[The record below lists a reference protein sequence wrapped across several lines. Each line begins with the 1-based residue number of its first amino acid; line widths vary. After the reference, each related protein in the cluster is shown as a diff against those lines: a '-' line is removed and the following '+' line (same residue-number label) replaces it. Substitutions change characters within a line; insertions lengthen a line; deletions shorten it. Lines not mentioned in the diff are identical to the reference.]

1 MDVKAHR
8 MEHRRVGCG
17 RCVGSACQAFHRDF
31 LGEDGMGHYASG
43 ALGRIHQSQLDG
55 CLHGAFRTQ
64 IEDGSPHAESI
75 HQIRNESVLDDEGVG
90 LLEFQ
95 SRRVAIQSYM

>member
-1 MDVKAHR
+1 
-8 MEHRRVGCG
+8 ME
-17 RCVGSACQAFHRDF
+17 SACQAFHRDF

-43 ALGRIHQSQLDG
+43 ALGRIHQSH
-55 CLHGAFRTQ
+55 CLNGAFPSQ